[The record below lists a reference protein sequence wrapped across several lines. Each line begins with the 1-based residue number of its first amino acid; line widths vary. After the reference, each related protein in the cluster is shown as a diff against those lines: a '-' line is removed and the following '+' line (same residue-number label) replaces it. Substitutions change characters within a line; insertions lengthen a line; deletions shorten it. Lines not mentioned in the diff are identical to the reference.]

1 MSIMENK
8 DLTGIVIPEVKKGY
22 PIGEPHFRDIFGD
35 TDGDAELPEEFYQNI
50 PEIAAHW
57 DEYNEKNWWDSRRF
71 YHGKYE
77 IVACTGTPE
86 DYTYETVDATNK
98 WKEARRLEKE
108 GADVYVNGER
118 IHFVDHEAVQKAFD
132 IIKGLFLNRQSF
144 MWDDDFLDIE
154 DVIDIEEAHKILD
167 QNGFKINEAWE
178 EKIRTR
184 SRCGCDPLTIPLMDR
199 PRFMFKSVNIDDLP
213 F

>member
-1 MSIMENK
+1 MSTMENI
-8 DLTGIVIPEVKKGY
+8 DY
-22 PIGEPHFRDIFGD
+22 GD
-35 TDGDAELPEEFYQNI
+35 NEFPEEMFQNI
-50 PEIAAHW
+50 PEVATHW
-57 DEYNEKNWWDSRRF
+57 DTYNERSQWDDSRF
-71 YHGKYE
+71 YRGKYE

-86 DYTYETVDATNK
+86 DYSYETVDATNK
-98 WKEARRLEKE
+98 WKEAHRLEKE
-108 GADVYVNGER
+108 GADVYVNGEH

-132 IIKGLFLNRQSF
+132 VIRGLFLNRQSF

-184 SRCGCDPLTIPLMDR
+184 SRRRRDPLTVPLMDR
-199 PRFMFKSVNIDDLP
+199 PRFMFKSVDIDELP